1 MAITREGTVGALE
14 FVLRLDGRRSG
25 FLAYALEPGV
35 LRIDHV
41 EVDPRLRGGGHG
53 KALVEAAVAYAMA
66 EGLRVVPLC
75 GYAGAVIRRDPGLA
89 ASLR

>member
-1 MAITREGTVGALE
+1 MAITREGAPGRLE
-14 FVLRLDGRRSG
+14 FVLHLDGRRCG

-53 KALVEAAVAYAMA
+53 RTLVEAAVSFATA

-75 GYAGAVIRRDPGLA
+75 GYAGAVIRRDPALA
-89 ASLR
+89 ESLR